1 MNKEEKVQGKRRER
15 KADGESKTEVG
26 GRGGWVGG
34 RVEEE
39 GGRVRRGR
47 HAERRR
53 VNAPGNNAS
62 GHPLTSSSTSL
73 SLSSSSS

>member
-34 RVEEE
+34 RVG
-39 GGRVRRGR
+39 GGRREGETRTARR
-47 HAERRR
+47 E
-53 VNAPGNNAS
+53 APGQRAR
-62 GHPLTSSSTSL
+62 
-73 SLSSSSS
+73 